1 MRFVTALVAMSI
13 VVLSAAFAGWPA
25 DAGADSSLQNSGL
38 AFPGQAV
45 GTTSAAQTVVL
56 KNNGPATVS
65 ISGDS
70 LTGAGAGAFLKTS
83 DSCQGVTLIAGA
95 SCTIAYAFAPRATGA
110 TKATLTVISSGLQP
124 LPTFALSGTG
134 LAPGTLPAADVTGA
148 PSLSSLTLSARSF
161 RAAHT
166 GASAINASQST
177 GAYVIY
183 SDSQAATTTFTVE
196 RQSRGHY
203 KILGRFTHADAAG
216 TNALR
221 FTGRLA
227 GHALAAGDYR
237 LTASAKSAGGT
248 SAART
253 VAFKIAS

>member
-1 MRFVTALVAMSI
+1 MRFATALVATSI
-13 VVLSAAFAGWPA
+13 VALSASIAGCPA
-25 DAGADSSLQNSGL
+25 NAGADSILQNSGL
-38 AFPGQAV
+38 AFPPQAV
-45 GTTSAAQTVVL
+45 GTTSAAQSVAL

-70 LTGAGAGAFLKTS
+70 LTGSGADTFLKTS

-95 SCTIAYAFAPRATGA
+95 SCTIAYAFAPRAIGA
-110 TKATLTVISSGLQP
+110 TKATLTVLSSAFQP

-134 LAPGTLPAADVTGA
+134 VAPGTPPPAGVAVA
-148 PSLSSLTLSARSF
+148 PSLSSLMLSARTF

-166 GASAINASQST
+166 GASAINASQQT
-177 GAYVIY
+177 GTFVIY
-183 SDSQAATTTFTVE
+183 TDSQAATTTFTVE

-203 KILGRFTHADAAG
+203 TILGRFTHADAAG

-221 FTGRLA
+221 FTGRLT
-227 GHALAAGDYR
+227 GHALAAGAYR
-237 LTASAKSAGGT
+237 LTASAKSAGGI